1 MKKVKVV
8 AMALV
13 LVMLLGMTVINVPA
27 KTGDIIGYTKY
38 TDIAA
43 YINNYA
49 ILSFN
54 VNDKTYVVAEDLAN
68 FGFDVRWDGESR
80 SLYIERDPQKKYIK
94 QYSVPYE
101 TEPSMV
107 GKNAYPI
114 IETDIKT
121 YVTGIEVSSYN
132 IDGKT
137 IVDFGSLA
145 AFGPIIW
152 DGVNRTIE
160 VRVEDGL
167 EKRYTKQYLQSL
179 PKTTLYSADGR
190 SINVYNSEVDAYLK
204 VGWYKTLADAQS
216 AAYNIVYYPGTSI
229 PTYDSVTGAVFK
241 TTEPY
246 GSGRTAY
253 HYEYSEAMVNVYEQ
267 YLQSHGWSVFHRE
280 GEAVAYTKGMEY
292 VIILRALLMNE
303 CWICPSDDGSNYS
316 KIEYY
321 PDTLVPKYE
330 SITGTKLAKTG
341 TLNGIYTAY
350 FYPFSQ
356 TEATNYLTYLES
368 NGWILDDR
376 STDGIFLYNNNDY
389 SVLVAFIQEGYSQYV
404 DVVPLYNYLIKDN

>member
-1 MKKVKVV
+1 MKKTRIIVMVL
-8 AMALV
+8 A
-13 LVMLLGMTVINVPA
+13 LVMLLGMTFINVSA
-27 KTGDIIGYTKY
+27 KSGDIIGYTKY

-167 EKRYTKQYLQSL
+167 EMRYAKQYLQPL

-190 SINVYNSEVDAYLK
+190 SIQVYNSEVDAYLK
-204 VGWYKTLADAQS
+204 VGWYKSKSQALDVANREKNLQS
-216 AAYNIVYYPGTSI
+216 VGNF
-229 PTYDSVTGAVFK
+229 SVGQKVFK
-241 TTEPY
+241 GMIIQNKY
-246 GSGRTAY
+246 GIVKGIDYSSGK
-253 HYEYSEAMVNVYEQ
+253 VNVYW
-267 YLQSHGWSVFHRE
+267 Y
-280 GEAVAYTKGMEY
+280 A
-292 VIILRALLMNE
+292 
-303 CWICPSDDGSNYS
+303 
-316 KIEYY
+316 
-321 PDTLVPKYE
+321 
-330 SITGTKLAKTG
+330 
-341 TLNGIYTAY
+341 
-350 FYPFSQ
+350 
-356 TEATNYLTYLES
+356 
-368 NGWILDDR
+368 
-376 STDGIFLYNNNDY
+376 
-389 SVLVAFIQEGYSQYV
+389 
-404 DVVPLYNYLIKDN
+404 IKDVYGNDVNGSTATMFYGLYSTTWENACDLRPMY